1 MATLTRAEA
10 QQLESATE
18 LRIKFAA
25 MDHRG
30 DLKADAHDEY
40 PKFFV
45 EQLPSGWSAA
55 RLGKIETRT
64 EATRDAW
71 HLTNGQIDL
80 VAVQHE
86 TGVEI
91 LLVGVATNLISA
103 GLIAFTAWGWRRWRD
118 LRKNPPHPKVD
129 PSFVIEVPR
138 KASAGGVLPPLRL
151 IIPQPVSDADIS
163 RYVAAATR
171 LGEST

>member
-1 MATLTRAEA
+1 MATLTRAQA
-10 QQLESATE
+10 QQLESTTE
-18 LRIKFAA
+18 LRIKFAG
-25 MDHRG
+25 MNRRG
-30 DLKADAHDEY
+30 DLIGDAHDEY
-40 PKFFV
+40 PKFFG

-55 RLGKIETRT
+55 KLGEIETRT
-64 EATRDAW
+64 EAKRDAW

-103 GLIAFTAWGWRRWRD
+103 GLIAFAAWGWRRWRD

-129 PSFVIEVPR
+129 PSLVIEVPR
-138 KASAGGVLPPLRL
+138 KESAGRALPPLRL
-151 IIPQPVSDADIS
+151 IIPQPVSDADIN
-163 RYVAAATR
+163 RYVAAAMR